1 MSGTHYETHYKKD
14 IMGTILDS
22 KEQKWL
28 EKACSKDK
36 LRFNIS
42 KPFHGMG
49 ISVATDGHRAHIS
62 GYFDDSAEPF
72 PEDAPNLSMFW
83 KDCTDI
89 TTDISL
95 SPEAVESLIR
105 ILKVMTGYKSL
116 VKPTPKDKVVA
127 VTSVHED
134 YIFTETFDSEC
145 SSEICDGVYWDE
157 ECEPIHFN
165 SKFLLD
171 ALIGVYSKGHPVSLV
186 RYDGKPFVY
195 ITGVHGRMAILAP
208 RISGFKSE

>member
-1 MSGTHYETHYKKD
+1 
-14 IMGTILDS
+14 MGTILDS
-22 KEQKWL
+22 KEQAWL
-28 EKACSKDK
+28 QKACSKDK
-36 LRFNIS
+36 VRVIIS
-42 KPFHGMG
+42 KPIRGMG
-49 ISVATDGHRAHIS
+49 VSVATDGHRAHIA
-62 GYFDDSAEPF
+62 GIFDDDAEPF
-72 PEDAPNLSMFW
+72 PEDAPNLSVFW

-95 SPEAVESLIR
+95 SPETVESLIK

-116 VKPTPKDKVVA
+116 VKKSPKDKVIA
-127 VTSVHED
+127 VTSIHED

-157 ECEPIHFN
+157 ECDPYSDPIHFN

-171 ALIGVYSKGHPVSLV
+171 ALIGVYSKGHTVSLV

-208 RISGFKSE
+208 RNAGFKSE